1 MQVLHDCAAPQ
12 VKEVLADAS
21 IARPTP
27 LLVADVGQ
35 PMLHRHPFA
44 QLSAPQRGQLPLA
57 QLPRQSFIGV
67 DRDAVP
73 TRAGGA
79 LRSAPGGRRSSWLR
93 MTLNWRRLRIGAFI
107 WNSYTMSHRNKGIQR
122 IYPQ

>member
-1 MQVLHDCAAPQ
+1 MQVLHDRAAPQ

-27 LLVADVGQ
+27 LPVADVGQ

-57 QLPRQSFIGV
+57 QLLWMDDECSEPRSIASPMGM
-67 DRDAVP
+67 A
-73 TRAGGA
+73 TRTRNCSLSLA
-79 LRSAPGGRRSSWLR
+79 SIPGCR
-93 MTLNWRRLRIGAFI
+93 
-107 WNSYTMSHRNKGIQR
+107 KK
-122 IYPQ
+122 